1 MPPPDGAVALTFDL
15 FGTILDLEGSLKPA
29 ITELLE
35 REAPTRS
42 PETFWDQWR
51 ARQRLEQYQDTIMMM
66 GHAGYLET
74 VRRALHYVFRLN
86 GMKPTE
92 HRMQELM
99 AAWQSLSPFPEV
111 GQGLERLHSR
121 YRLVVLSNGD
131 PHFLDHLVQKRV
143 QFPFDDVISATGN
156 GAVQAPSR
164 CLPAGGPSAR
174 SGSPRMHDGFSQRLR
189 LRGRTRLRLHGGLC
203 EPLQAASRGLALPA
217 GAYRGQL
224 HRVGRRAAVKAGLS
238 LLCGHQS
245 MTQPAGIA
253 DAPMLQFLTDN
264 SSKNCTEITE
274 CARIASAGPAR
285 HEHFLERSHS
295 LAECARLENA

>member
-15 FGTILDLEGSLKPA
+15 FGTILDLGGSLKPA

-99 AAWQSLSPFPEV
+99 AAWQNLSPFPEV
-111 GQGLERLHSR
+111 GPGLERLHSR

-131 PHFLDHLVQKRV
+131 PHFLDHLVNNRV
-143 QFPFDDVISATGN
+143 QFPFDDVISATDN
-156 GAVQAPSR
+156 GAFKPHPGV
-164 CLPAGGPSAR
+164 
-174 SGSPRMHDGFSQRLR
+174 
-189 LRGRTRLRLHGGLC
+189 
-203 EPLQAASRGLALPA
+203 
-217 GAYRGQL
+217 Y
-224 HRVGRRAAVKAGLS
+224 RRAAH
-238 LLCGHQS
+238 LLALEVSECMMVSANAFDCVGARACGYTAAYVNRYKLPVEDS
-245 MTQPAGIA
+245 PFLPALTVANFTELA
-253 DAPMLQFLTDN
+253 DALL
-264 SSKNCTEITE
+264 
-274 CARIASAGPAR
+274 
-285 HEHFLERSHS
+285 
-295 LAECARLENA
+295 